1 MKKSWCCKNI
11 HVDPHVAVSLALSQ
25 YHLAT
30 PEIRLLMRN
39 VLGHALS
46 ARTIKRLVRSSGR
59 RLKRGRPRT
68 TPRINNKQV
77 GDLIGTTSEGLD
89 PVDGNILHFL
99 NQVEVEFGL
108 SPRQYLKWT
117 TQFVRRGKYMMRHC
131 LLCKDVFPSLDSGDR
146 HCKRCSADRQRLLR
160 QNNQSIFTNLE
171 EDRFG

>member
-1 MKKSWCCKNI
+1 MKKTWCCKNI
-11 HVDPHVAVSLALSQ
+11 HVDPHMAVSLALSQ

-68 TPRINNKQV
+68 APRINNKQV
-77 GDLIGTTSEGLD
+77 GDLIRTTSEGLG
-89 PVDGNILHFL
+89 PFDGNILHFL

>member
-1 MKKSWCCKNI
+1 
-11 HVDPHVAVSLALSQ
+11 VAVSLALSQ
-25 YHLAT
+25 YGFAT

-68 TPRINNKQV
+68 APKINSKQV
-77 GDLIGTTSEGLD
+77 GNLIRITSEVLD
-89 PVDGNILHFL
+89 PFDGNVLHFF
-99 NQVEVEFGL
+99 NEVEIDFGL
-108 SPRQYLKWT
+108 SSRQYLKWASE
-117 TQFVRRGKYMMRHC
+117 FVRRGKYMMRHC
-131 LLCKDVFPSLDSGDR
+131 LLCKDVFPSLDPGER
-146 HCKRCSADRQRLLR
+146 HCRRCSADRQRLLR